1 MDIKE
6 LFLDIHGTSDV
17 DIWQPLAENP
27 EIDTETL
34 AVYLEVDVN
43 HLWEDKSSLL
53 NRYLYFDGLY
63 LWKLDSVDINVLES
77 ISKMRSKLSN
87 LTLGKQI
94 RESAAYFKHVKD
106 VEKDFP
112 KLFGMI
118 DKKVLFWVFNNIFDQ
133 IPLEQQWEAYHE
145 AHIRAETG
153 FDKVHEDIMQY
164 LLTTSVY
171 KSKERRTRLR
181 KLKKVV
187 GDDTF
192 TIYHGHNKGYNP
204 KDDIS
209 WTLDYGVSQFF
220 ANRFGN
226 NGEIST
232 KTIKYKDVLDYFND
246 RNEHEIILKLK

>member
-1 MDIKE
+1 MNIQN

-17 DIWQPLAENP
+17 DSWKPLSNNNEVNAEALAE
-27 EIDTETL
+27 
-34 AVYLEVDVN
+34 YLGVDVN
-43 HLWEDKSSLL
+43 HLWEDENSIL

-63 LWKLDSVDINVLES
+63 MWKLDSVDISTLENICSMLYPNSKSS
-77 ISKMRSKLSN
+77 IGEMVRK
-87 LTLGKQI
+87 
-94 RESAAYFKHVKD
+94 AAAHFKYVKD
-106 VEKDFP
+106 VDKDFA

-118 DKKVLFWVFNNIFDQ
+118 DKKVLFWVFNDIFDQ

-153 FDKVHEDIMQY
+153 FDKVHWDIMQY

-181 KLKKVV
+181 KLKKIV

-192 TIYHGHNKGYNP
+192 TIYHGHNKEYNP

-209 WTLDYGVSQFF
+209 WTLDHKVACFF

-226 NGEIST
+226 EGEIST
-232 KTIKYKDVLDYFND
+232 KTIKYKDVLDYFDD
-246 RNEHEIILKLK
+246 RNEDEIILKIK